1 MEHRLIEPPSWIAF
15 DAVGTLIFADPPV
28 HLAYYR
34 IGRRHGSLAKPDEVL
49 HRLRSALAS
58 PSPGARRDL
67 DTAVAEAAASVADG
81 EERERRF
88 WRGVVADVLPDLADL
103 DACFEDLFAHFA
115 QPSAWQCFADV
126 EETVAEAR
134 RRGCRLAI
142 ASNFDARL
150 HAICD
155 GIETLRSFD
164 RRVISSEVG
173 SRKPELAFYDALLSD
188 CGCGPGELLYVGD
201 DLENDVAAPR
211 RFGIR
216 SMHID
221 RTGASPGAIR
231 SLCDA
236 IDWPA

>member
-1 MEHRLIEPPSWIAF
+1 MESPSWIAF

-34 IGRRHGSLAKPDEVL
+34 IGRRHGSHAKPDEVL
-49 HRLRSALAS
+49 HRLRKALAD
-58 PSPGARRDL
+58 PTIGTRRDL
-67 DTAVAEAAASVADG
+67 DTELTEASASAAEG

-88 WRGVVADVLPDLADL
+88 WRAVIASVLPDLADL
-103 DACFEDLFAHFA
+103 DACFEELFAHFA
-115 QPSAWQCFADV
+115 QPTAWQCFADV
-126 EETVAEAR
+126 EDTVAEAR

-155 GIETLRSFD
+155 GLDILQSFD

-173 SRKPELAFYDALLSD
+173 SRKPEPAFYDALLSA
-188 CGCGPGELLYVGD
+188 CRCAPGELLFVGD
-201 DLENDVAAPR
+201 DLENDVTAPQR
-211 RFGIR
+211 AGIR
-216 SMHID
+216 SVHID
-221 RTGASPGAIR
+221 RIGATPGAVR
-231 SLCDA
+231 SLCEA